1 MDRRTLKVSLI
12 IAAVIIAAIAA
23 TAAILYQKGRIA
35 MIVDDEYNQDI
46 CSITGGEADTFTTA
60 HGKSV
65 SIFSIKHGSL
75 AIHAVGKWIYVDPV
89 SKAVEP
95 VTDFTE
101 MPDADLILITHAHP
115 DHLDTLALN
124 ALESGHTKIVSNPAG
139 AAVLGNGCTVMR
151 NGDGMEAIEGITVE
165 AVPAYNRSPEKG
177 QFHPEGRDNG
187 YVITVDRL
195 RIYVAGDTE
204 DIPELADLKDIDIAF
219 LPCNLPFTMTPEQFD
234 RAARMVRPKVL
245 FPYHFGDTDI
255 KKAADLLKDSGIDVR
270 IRNYR

>member
-1 MDRRTLKVSLI
+1 MENRTLKTVLI
-12 IAAVIIAAIAA
+12 IAAFIVAAIAA
-23 TAAILYQKGRIA
+23 TAAILFQKGKIA
-35 MIVDDEYNQDI
+35 MIAIDEYNQDI

-60 HGKSV
+60 HGRSV

-75 AIHAVGKWIYVDPV
+75 AIHAAGKWIYVDPV

-95 VTDFTE
+95 ATDFTD
-101 MPDADLILITHAHP
+101 MPDADLILITHTHP
-115 DHLDTLALN
+115 DHLDTLAIN
-124 ALESGHTKIVSNPAG
+124 ALDSGHTKIVCNPAG

-151 NGDGMEAIEGITVE
+151 NGDSMEALEGITVE
-165 AVPAYNRSPEKG
+165 AVPAYNNSPEKE
-177 QFHPEGRDNG
+177 QFHPAGRDNG

-204 DIPELADLKDIDIAF
+204 DIPELADLKKIDIAF

-255 KKAADLLKDSGIDVR
+255 KKAAGLLKGSGMDVR
-270 IRNYR
+270 IRSYR